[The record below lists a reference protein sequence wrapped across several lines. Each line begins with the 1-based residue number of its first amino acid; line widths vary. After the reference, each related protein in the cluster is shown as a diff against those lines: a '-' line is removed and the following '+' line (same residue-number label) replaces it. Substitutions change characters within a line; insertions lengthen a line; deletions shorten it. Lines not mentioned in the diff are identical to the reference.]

1 MESILREKL
10 MKNKIEVPLEILYN
24 NCMLNMKSKKEE
36 LVIDMNMIGEWFSR
50 GERGI
55 DEWSESVNVDKIR
68 RVWDKWN
75 VDEDESDSEEELNSI
90 EERILY
96 GDGGFIWD
104 DDEDYKNS
112 KRSWFGCMSRVD
124 ELLEGK
130 SVLIECEEEIFCIGS
145 KNCNEVEIDFMKF
158 KIDLLRR

>member
-1 MESILREKL
+1 MEIIWRE
-10 MKNKIEVPLEILYN
+10 NNIEVPWKRLYN
-24 NCMLNMKSKKEE
+24 IIMLKMKKENMKKD
-36 LVIDMNMIGEWFSR
+36 LVIEMNMIGEWFSR

-130 SVLIECEEEIFCIGS
+130 SIMIECEEEVFCIGS
-145 KNCNEVEIDFMKF
+145 KGDNEVEIDFMKG
-158 KIDLLRR
+158 KIELMRR

>member
-1 MESILREKL
+1 MLIKKD
-10 MKNKIEVPLEILYN
+10 MKNK
-24 NCMLNMKSKKEE
+24 E
-36 LVIDMNMIGEWFSR
+36 LVIDMEMIGEWFSR

-68 RVWDKWN
+68 RSWDKWN

-90 EERILY
+90 EERILF

-104 DDEDYKNS
+104 DDEDYSNS
-112 KRSWFGCMSRVD
+112 KRSWRGCMGRVD

-130 SVLIECEEEIFCIGS
+130 SIMIECEEEVFCIGS
-145 KNCNEVEIDFMKF
+145 KDNNELEIDFMKG
-158 KIDLLRR
+158 KIVLMGG

>member
-1 MESILREKL
+1 MCRNNSCYIVFSIVVVVGL
-10 MKNKIEVPLEILYN
+10 IYN
-24 NCMLNMKSKKEE
+24 IVMLNMKDKKNKD
-36 LVIDMNMIGEWFSR
+36 LVIEMNMLGEWFSR

-55 DEWSESVNVDKIR
+55 DEWCEDVNVDKIR
-68 RVWDKWN
+68 RSWDKWN
-75 VDEDESDSEEELNSI
+75 VDEDESDSEEKLNSI

-130 SVLIECEEEIFCIGS
+130 SILIECEEEMFCIGS
-145 KNCNEVEIDFMKF
+145 KFSNELEIDFCKF
-158 KIDLLRR
+158 KIDLLKA

>member
-1 MESILREKL
+1 MLIKKD
-10 MKNKIEVPLEILYN
+10 MKNK
-24 NCMLNMKSKKEE
+24 E
-36 LVIDMNMIGEWFSR
+36 LVIDMEMIGEWFSR

-55 DEWSESVNVDKIR
+55 
-68 RVWDKWN
+68 
-75 VDEDESDSEEELNSI
+75 EDESDSKEELNSI

>member
-1 MESILREKL
+1 
-10 MKNKIEVPLEILYN
+10 MKND
-24 NCMLNMKSKKEE
+24 
-36 LVIDMNMIGEWFSR
+36 LVIEMNMIGEWFSR

-75 VDEDESDSEEELNSI
+75 VDEDESDSEEELNKI

-104 DDEDYKNS
+104 DDETYDNS

-124 ELLEGK
+124 DLLEGK
-130 SVLIECEEEIFCIGS
+130 SICIECEEEIICIGS
-145 KNCNEVEIDFMKF
+145 KNSNEVEIDFMKF
-158 KIDLLRR
+158 KIDLMRA

>member
-1 MESILREKL
+1 
-10 MKNKIEVPLEILYN
+10 
-24 NCMLNMKSKKEE
+24 MLNMKND
-36 LVIDMNMIGEWFSR
+36 LVIEMNMIGEWFSR

-75 VDEDESDSEEELNSI
+75 VDEDESDSEEELNKI

-104 DDEDYKNS
+104 DDETYDNS

-124 ELLEGK
+124 DLLEGK
-130 SVLIECEEEIFCIGS
+130 SICIECEEEIICIGS
-145 KNCNEVEIDFMKF
+145 KNSNEVEIDFMKF
-158 KIDLLRR
+158 KIDLMRA